1 LAAKLPTD
9 RCCSAYQAIIEWN
22 CRTDGATNRSD
33 DRIVKSR
40 HTAHN
45 KDFKH
50 RSGKSGAGRKSM
62 TTASNVVRA
71 ESTSGLRWS
80 FLAICVI
87 CMIMIANLQ
96 YGWTLFVNP
105 INKAHGWSITSIQF
119 AFSIFI
125 ALETWL
131 TPIQGWIVD
140 ILGPQRGPK
149 LMVAFGGITVAIG
162 WVINAYAQS
171 LEMLYL
177 GAIVSGTGG
186 GAVYA
191 TCVGNAVKWFPDRRG
206 LAVGLTAAGYGAGA
220 ALTVIPIR
228 YAIDNYGYNTAFLW
242 FGIVQGAIVF
252 MLALLLRG
260 PEPSE
265 MAAAPTPKVM
275 QSTRSFSP
283 KEVLL
288 SPVFWLLYIMFVM
301 VSASGLMATAQIA
314 PIASDFKVG
323 DQIVFWGATTLTAA
337 LIIDN
342 LANGAARP
350 LFGWISDN
358 IGRERTM
365 AIAFG
370 LGGISYWLLGALG
383 TAPWAFV
390 LFAAL
395 IFLTWGEIF
404 SLFPS
409 TCTDTFG
416 PKFAT
421 VNLSLLYTTSAF
433 LVPIANIVKSSAGSW
448 HMVFIVTAVMNFIVV
463 GLALF
468 VLKPMRQ
475 RLLGKD

>member
-1 LAAKLPTD
+1 
-9 RCCSAYQAIIEWN
+9 
-22 CRTDGATNRSD
+22 
-33 DRIVKSR
+33 
-40 HTAHN
+40 
-45 KDFKH
+45 
-50 RSGKSGAGRKSM
+50 M
-62 TTASNVVRA
+62 TTASSAVHA
-71 ESTSGLRWS
+71 ESTSALRWGL
-80 FLAICVI
+80 LAICVV

-105 INKAHGWSITSIQF
+105 MNKAHGWSIASIQF

-131 TPIQGWIVD
+131 TPVAGWVAD
-140 ILGPQRGPK
+140 VLGPHRGPK
-149 LMVAFGGITVAIG
+149 VVVAFGGITVAIG
-162 WVINAYAQS
+162 WVINAYATS

-177 GAIVSGTGG
+177 GAVVSGLGG
-186 GAVYA
+186 GAVYE

-228 YAIDNYGYNTAFLW
+228 YVIDNYGYNTAFLW
-242 FGIVQGAIVF
+242 FGVVQGVAVF
-252 MLALLLRG
+252 ILALFLRG

-265 MAAAPTPKVM
+265 IAAAPPPKVA
-275 QSTRSFSP
+275 QSARSFSP

-288 SPVFWLLYIMFVM
+288 SPVFWLLYLMFVM

-314 PIASDFKVG
+314 PIAADFKVG

-342 LANGAARP
+342 IANGTARP
-350 LFGWISDN
+350 LFGWISDQ
-358 IGRERTM
+358 IGREYTM
-365 AIAFG
+365 ALAFG
-370 LGGISYWLLGALG
+370 LGAGAYWLLGTLG

-421 VNLSLLYTTSAF
+421 VNLSLLYTAKGTSAF
-433 LVPIANIVKSSAGSW
+433 LVPIANLVKSATGSW
-448 HMVFIVTAVMNFIVV
+448 HMVFVVTAVMNFIVV

-468 VLKPMRQ
+468 VLKPLRQ
-475 RLLGKD
+475 RMMAKG